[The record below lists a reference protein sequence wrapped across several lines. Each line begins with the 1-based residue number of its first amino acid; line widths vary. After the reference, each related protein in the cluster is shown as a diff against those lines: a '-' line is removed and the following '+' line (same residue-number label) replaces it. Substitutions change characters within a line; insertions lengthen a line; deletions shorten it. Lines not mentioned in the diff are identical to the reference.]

1 MGAYQGGQEDSAQ
14 EDRNSVQDQRL
25 SGAAASILRSDN
37 LAGSHAH
44 KPSLPPLNELEEYPQ
59 GAPLEITEVEEVE
72 ANVSVSRHVQL
83 PEELTV
89 QETETRWQPR
99 PVLSVSQREH
109 EGVVLRRRG
118 DPHTSILMR
127 SEPSA
132 PSKGRRGC
140 FHALFFWGW
149 RLVARSEHEA
159 LRDGEALE
167 LPAVRSIDEWVVVLN
182 REFDRRRSAKS
193 KALDEDAIEAAVVAT
208 VRHSTKGL
216 SWFLLACWMAISMAC
231 IVLCMR
237 ELLVWVGDCPAFASM
252 QVLNDCQAST
262 KIVKREVWEGAVLCA
277 SIFVAMV
284 LQSLALNY
292 YLHLCTLGVT
302 GASSALMSQLYSH
315 ALRSVEYGMS
325 PLNMYVGLCVYQYG
339 THDVYLLSS
348 HAYLTH
354 AVDKYLIHLF

>member
-1 MGAYQGGQEDSAQ
+1 VHHQSKRVLKLLHAPHCASCFVLQDLVGAYQGAQ
-14 EDRNSVQDQRL
+14 EESTQAERNSGHETRL
-25 SGAAASILRSDN
+25 AGPAASIQRTDGSSS
-37 LAGSHAH
+37 GSHAH
-44 KPSLPPLNELEEYPQ
+44 KPSLPSLNELEEYPQ

-72 ANVSVSRHVQL
+72 ADVSMSRHVQL

-89 QETETRWQPR
+89 QEAETRWQPR

-127 SEPSA
+127 AEPTE

-167 LPAVRSIDEWVVVLN
+167 LPAVRSIDEWVTVLN

-193 KALDEDAIEAAVVAT
+193 KALDEEAIEKAVVAT
-208 VRHSTKGL
+208 VRHSTQGL
-216 SWFLLACWMAISMAC
+216 SWFLLACWLVISMAS

-237 ELLVWVGDCPAFASM
+237 ELLVWIGDCPAFASM
-252 QVLNDCQAST
+252 QMLNDCQAGT
-262 KIVKREVWEGAVLCA
+262 KSVKREVWEGAVLCA
-277 SIFVAMV
+277 SIFVAMM

-302 GASSALMSQLYSH
+302 GASSALMSLLYSH
-315 ALRSVEYGMS
+315 ALRSVEYGTS
-325 PLNMYVGLCVYQYG
+325 VHVFVCPCVC
-339 THDVYLLSS
+339 V
-348 HAYLTH
+348 
-354 AVDKYLIHLF
+354 